1 MPQTRLQQ
9 QIPAGDSI
17 AALSITL
24 GQASSRG
31 IKALNQ
37 DFHGACIPAGAVLN
51 SKGITLALA
60 DGISSSNVSQIA
72 SETAVSGFLNDY
84 YCTSDA
90 WSVKQ
95 SAQRVL
101 ASMNAW
107 LYSQTRQSPYRF
119 DRDRGYVCTFTTLIL
134 KSATAHVFHV
144 GDARLYR
151 LRAGTLE
158 LLTRDHRTWLSS
170 TESHLNR
177 ALGVSPH
184 VEIDYQAHLLEPGDV
199 FLLATDGTYE
209 FLSDDSLMQAMQ
221 AADPQQGADT
231 VLEMAC
237 RNGSDDN
244 LTVQIARVD
253 TLPVPHGS
261 EIQQIAKNLPLPPDL
276 NARSQCEGYRIVRSL
291 HASSR
296 SHVYLATDPLDKRVV
311 LKTPSIDQQDDH
323 NHLERF
329 LLEEWIARRINSPHV
344 LKPHLADEK
353 RNALYI
359 VMEYIEGQT
368 LRQWMIDNPDPDL
381 ETVRGIVE
389 QIARGLR
396 AFHRLEML
404 HQDLRPDNVMIDTT
418 GTVRIIDFGSVHVA
432 GVTDNAA
439 PMTPRRILGTAQY
452 TAPEYFL
459 GDAGTPRSDLF
470 SLGVIAYQML
480 TGALPYGMDVAKTRS
495 RAAQKRLV
503 YDTACRPERAV
514 PDWVDG
520 ALRRAVAI
528 DPGQRYPSLSE
539 FLYDL
544 RHPNPR
550 YVNSRRRPLAERHPA
565 GFWKS
570 VALVLALIVVAQFV
584 LQA

>member
-1 MPQTRLQQ
+1 MPQTLLQQ
-9 QIPAGDSI
+9 PIPAGDG
-17 AALSITL
+17 ALSITL

-37 DFHGACIPAGAVLN
+37 DFHGACIPEGAALN
-51 SKGITLALA
+51 SKGIAVALA

-72 SETAVSGFLNDY
+72 SETAVSGFLSDY

-90 WSVKQ
+90 WSVKH

-144 GDARLYR
+144 GDARVYR

-184 VEIDYQAHLLEPGDV
+184 IEIDYQAHSLEPGDV

-209 FLSDDSLMQAMQ
+209 FLSDEALMQAMQ
-221 AADPQQGADT
+221 AADPQQGADI
-231 VLEMAC
+231 VLGMAC

-244 LTVQIARVD
+244 LTVQIVRVD
-253 TLPVPHGS
+253 TLPLPHGS

-276 NARSQCEGYRIVRSL
+276 APRTRFEGYRIVPSL

-296 SHVYLATDPLDKRVV
+296 SHVYLATDALGKRVA
-311 LKTPSIDQQDDH
+311 LKTPSIDQQEDH
-323 NHLERF
+323 DHLERF
-329 LLEEWIARRINSPHV
+329 LLEEWIARRIDSPYV
-344 LKPHLADEK
+344 LKPHSPDGK
-353 RNALYI
+353 RDALYI
-359 VMEYIEGQT
+359 AMEYVEGQT
-368 LRQWMIDNPDPDL
+368 LRQWMIDNPEPDL

-404 HQDLRPDNVMIDTT
+404 HQDLRPDNVMLDTT

-432 GVTDNAA
+432 GVTDNAE
-439 PMTPRRILGTAQY
+439 PRRPRQILGTAQY

-480 TGALPYGMDVAKTRS
+480 TGALPYGMGVAKTRS

-503 YDTACRPERAV
+503 YDTACRPERTV
-514 PDWVDG
+514 PEWVDG

-550 YVNSRRRPLAERHPA
+550 YVNSRRRPLAERHPV